1 MEISTLRAITTEL
14 CGRSVNPAI
23 EEHLPQ
29 YAKEVAGVLAA
40 VRAAALTFPTPWVL
54 IPGGADSDPPPVV
67 FAPQPATSIRPAAAP
82 TARITVMVM
91 VMAPL

>member
-1 MEISTLRAITTEL
+1 MEISTLRVITTEL

-40 VRAAALTFPTPWVL
+40 VRAVAQTFP
-54 IPGGADSDPPPVV
+54 ADLAPASV
-67 FAPQPATSIRPAAAP
+67 FSLKEASSSK
-82 TARITVMVM
+82 
-91 VMAPL
+91 

>member
-1 MEISTLRAITTEL
+1 MEISTLRVITTEL

-40 VRAAALTFPTPWVL
+40 VRAASQTFP
-54 IPGGADSDPPPVV
+54 ADLAPAPV
-67 FAPQPATSIRPAAAP
+67 FSLKPESSSK
-82 TARITVMVM
+82 
-91 VMAPL
+91 